1 MTEEPAIL
9 TDKVNQFLDAR
20 GACEAPPIQSRGDKT
35 MALQPVLESVDGVD
49 VKVLEHYVEK
59 DGTHYLELTANMPGF
74 EPKAKVD
81 EFRDTSTR
89 LKGENEELTTKLE
102 AFDGVDVEEYK
113 RLKNGDGVQK
123 VFDDDE
129 HNRRVEGM
137 RTEHGNEVGAL
148 KTAMGEK
155 DTKLAERDSELDRLV
170 IRNGIQTAATA
181 EKPKKGAMV
190 DIINRLE
197 GQFIRKDGKA
207 VRVELRDGKP
217 EIKYGP
223 DGEPGTIAHALAEL
237 KAGDGHHLFEGSTG
251 DNANNDGGDGGANAA
266 TISAEDARDTR
277 KYRAAKERA
286 AKAGQVLRVVD

>member
-49 VKVLEHYVEK
+49 AKVLEHYVEK

-181 EKPKKGAMV
+181 EKPIVRAIGEIGRLLKGGVLLAIIWQLDV
-190 DIINRLE
+190 LTRRRPSWTINRE
-197 GQFIRKDGKA
+197 
-207 VRVELRDGKP
+207 
-217 EIKYGP
+217 
-223 DGEPGTIAHALAEL
+223 GEPGPDRRPTRPGLPDYGEFGRFEWLLYAAYAWLALGAV
-237 KAGDGHHLFEGSTG
+237 
-251 DNANNDGGDGGANAA
+251 GGNH
-266 TISAEDARDTR
+266 RTR
-277 KYRAAKERA
+277 SMVR
-286 AKAGQVLRVVD
+286 LRPTLR